1 MATISKS
8 GISTNS
14 TIQAEHITRVIDALD
29 GTSGDNIVLSG
40 SLTTSGSRYQ
50 PTCITLD
57 VAGGSTYTIPDN
69 SDFLVRF
76 NYSGG
81 GAANV
86 TLFSCTGS
94 NTNRTIR
101 FITSGSS
108 MNSSN
113 KVTIGGNGSELID
126 GSPKTD
132 LVRAYE
138 GVTLWSDGTE
148 WFIIQKK
155 A

>member
-29 GTSGDNIVLSG
+29 GTSGDDLIISG

-108 MNSSN
+108 MNSAN
-113 KVTIGGNGSELID
+113 KVTIRGNGSELID
-126 GSPKTD
+126 GNAETS
-132 LVRAYE
+132 LERAYE

>member
-8 GISTNS
+8 GISTNA
-14 TIQAEHITRVIDALD
+14 TIQSDHVTRVIDALD
-29 GTSGDNIVLSG
+29 GTSGNNIVLSG

-50 PTCITLD
+50 PTCITLA
-57 VAGGSTYTIPDN
+57 VEGGSAYNIPDD

-76 NYSGG
+76 NYSGT
-81 GAANV
+81 GAATA

-94 NTNRTIR
+94 NTNRIIR
-101 FITSGSS
+101 FITSGSG

-113 KVTIGGNGSELID
+113 KVTIRGNGSELID
-126 GSPKTD
+126 GAADTS
-132 LVRAYE
+132 LIRIYE
-138 GVTLWSDGTE
+138 GVTVWSDGTE
-148 WFIIQKK
+148 WFVIQKK